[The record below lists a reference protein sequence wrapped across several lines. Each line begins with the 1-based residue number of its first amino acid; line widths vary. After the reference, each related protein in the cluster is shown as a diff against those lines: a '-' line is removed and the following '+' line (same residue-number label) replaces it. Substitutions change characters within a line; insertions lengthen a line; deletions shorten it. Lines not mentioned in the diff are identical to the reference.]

1 VSPAALEERRL
12 RPLLRGRFGEPW
24 LWEEECAST
33 QALLAGRDLPEGA
46 VAVTNH
52 QTAGRGRQGRS
63 WTDAAGTALLVSV
76 LLRPPGAGD
85 LPQLSLVC
93 ALAVAETVEQ
103 ATSLAAQ
110 LKWPNDVM
118 LDRRKVA
125 GILLEGSGGAVV
137 CGIGVNVNQTHDQL
151 PQGTQAAA
159 GSLRTVSGHEHDRA
173 ALLADL
179 LARVEARYET
189 WKQSGL
195 AELHAGIGARNFLFG
210 RRLQLDEQSGT
221 GGVIRADGRLEV
233 VLDSGETVRV
243 ESGEVTVE
251 R

>member
-1 VSPAALEERRL
+1 VTRALEASSL

-24 LWEEECAST
+24 LWKDECAST
-33 QALLAGRDLPEGA
+33 QALLAGRNLREGA

-63 WTDAAGTALLVSV
+63 WTDAPGTALLVSV
-76 LLRPPGAGD
+76 LLRPPDAAD

-93 ALAVAETVEQ
+93 ALAVAEAVEQ

-118 LDRRKVA
+118 LDRSKVA

-137 CGIGVNVNQTHDQL
+137 CGIGVNVNQTRDQL
-151 PQGTQAAA
+151 PQGTSVAA
-159 GSLRTVSGHEHDRA
+159 GSVRTVSGHEHDRA

-179 LARVEARYET
+179 LARLEAHYET
-189 WKQSGL
+189 WKHSGL

-210 RRLQLDEQSGT
+210 RRLELDGQSGT
-221 GGVIRADGRLEV
+221 GGVIGADGRLEV
-233 VLDSGETVRV
+233 TLDGGETVRV
-243 ESGEVTVE
+243 ESGEVTL
-251 R
+251 RR